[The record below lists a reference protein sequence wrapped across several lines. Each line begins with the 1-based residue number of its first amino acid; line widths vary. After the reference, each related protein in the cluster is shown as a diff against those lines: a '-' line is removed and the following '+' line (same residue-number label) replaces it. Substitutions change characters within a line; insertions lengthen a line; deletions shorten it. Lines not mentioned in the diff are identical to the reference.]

1 MERLLWWTSALSVIL
16 IVMVL
21 TALRRAH
28 IRVEYSVTWLIACV
42 ALFGLSRSET
52 VLGWIAS
59 TLGLGYAPTVL
70 VLVAGF
76 IFVVM
81 FFWTCV
87 VISRLRDD
95 NIALAQRVAILEFH
109 LNRLKNPAETASS
122 QGR

>member
-1 MERLLWWTSALSVIL
+1 MERLLLWTSVLSVVL

-42 ALFGLSRSET
+42 AIFGLSRSDR
-52 VLGWIAS
+52 VLEWIAS
-59 TLGLGYAPTVL
+59 ALGLEFAPTVL
-70 VLVAGF
+70 VLVSGF
-76 IFVVM
+76 IFIVM

-109 LNRLKNPAETASS
+109 LNRLKNSS
-122 QGR
+122 DSAPGPQQ

>member
-1 MERLLWWTSALSVIL
+1 MERLLWWTSVISVVL

-42 ALFGLSRSET
+42 ALFSLSRSET
-52 VLGWIAS
+52 ALTWIAS

-70 VLVAGF
+70 VLVAGV
-76 IFVVM
+76 IFLVM
-81 FFWTCV
+81 FFWTCM
-87 VISRLRDD
+87 VISHLRDD

-109 LNRLKNPAETASS
+109 LNRLKSLNETVA
-122 QGR
+122 GKVP

>member
-1 MERLLWWTSALSVIL
+1 MERLLWWTSVLSVVL

-52 VLGWIAS
+52 ALGWIAS
-59 TLGLGYAPTVL
+59 ELGLGYAPTVL
-70 VLVAGF
+70 VVVAGF

-109 LNRLKNPAETASS
+109 LNHLRSPGDSAVGPN
-122 QGR
+122 Q

>member
-1 MERLLWWTSALSVIL
+1 MERLLFWTSALSVVL

-42 ALFGLSRSET
+42 ALFALSRSET

-59 TLGLGYAPTVL
+59 ALGLGYAPTVL

-76 IFVVM
+76 ILVVM

-109 LNRLKNPAETASS
+109 LNRLKNPAESAS
-122 QGR
+122 GPAR

>member
-1 MERLLWWTSALSVIL
+1 MERLLWWTSVLSVVL

-42 ALFGLSRSET
+42 ALFALSRSET
-52 VLGWIAS
+52 ALEWIAS

-70 VLVAGF
+70 VLVVGF

-109 LNRLKNPAETASS
+109 LNRLKSLPDSS
-122 QGR
+122 AGQGR

>member
-1 MERLLWWTSALSVIL
+1 MERLLWWTSVLSVVL

-42 ALFGLSRSET
+42 ALFALSRSKTLLE
-52 VLGWIAS
+52 WIAS
-59 TLGLGYAPTVL
+59 ALGLGFAPTVL
-70 VLVAGF
+70 VLIAGF

-109 LNRLKNPAETASS
+109 LNRVKALSDSAAG
-122 QGR
+122 QGQ

>member
-1 MERLLWWTSALSVIL
+1 METLLWWTSVISVVL

-21 TALRRAH
+21 VALRRAH

-42 ALFGLSRSET
+42 ALFALSRSET
-52 VLGWIAS
+52 VLAWIAS
-59 TLGLGYAPTVL
+59 MLGLGFAPTVL
-70 VLVAGF
+70 MLVAGL

-109 LNRLKNPAETASS
+109 LNRLKSLSESAVGN
-122 QGR
+122 RR

>member
-1 MERLLWWTSALSVIL
+1 MERLLWWTSVLSVVL

-42 ALFGLSRSET
+42 ALFALSRSET
-52 VLGWIAS
+52 ALGWIAS

-109 LNRLKNPAETASS
+109 LNRLKSLPDSTAG